1 MFNKFISTTVLAL
14 LTFGANAGIID
25 TSPQARVQ
33 STQLIE
39 APIILQA
46 RAPNG
51 ALIQLHDQEGPCVK
65 GAKLATWVSPD
76 MKEKIQ
82 GCWKTDGEVLTIGW
96 FDGEPSAIPMKAFLA
111 SQVKPNS

>member
-25 TSPQARVQ
+25 
-33 STQLIE
+33 
-39 APIILQA
+39 APILLQA

-111 SQVKPNS
+111 SQVKNNS